1 MQIFHIAWFV
11 VKIVLFVW
19 KRPKI
24 NVKDRMAKFLLK
36 VISIKFNSFGP
47 PVHSH
52 FFCFKHTNKFR
63 IEMRQCNKSLWVMQK
78 TKFCKN
84 FIFQENKIDIFSR
97 SRKSTLFKK
106 KNGFPWFF
114 KFGAKMVPLRRVW
127 IREKEGHFPFGKRDS
142 PPEWPAAASK
152 IEIRTQ
158 SRNQKSE

>member
-1 MQIFHIAWFV
+1 
-11 VKIVLFVW
+11 
-19 KRPKI
+19 
-24 NVKDRMAKFLLK
+24 MAKFLLK

-106 KNGFPWFF
+106 KMDFRDFSNLAPKWFP
-114 KFGAKMVPLRRVW
+114 
-127 IREKEGHFPFGKRDS
+127 
-142 PPEWPAAASK
+142 
-152 IEIRTQ
+152 
-158 SRNQKSE
+158 